1 MRGLSVVSP
10 EGVEVV
16 VDAGPDGFPH
26 IRVHDDSLVSADYE
40 EDVDEDDLVAPVI
53 FYPATQRTIN
63 CLI

>member
-1 MRGLSVVSP
+1 M
-10 EGVEVV
+10 V

-53 FYPATQRTIN
+53 FYPAAQWTVKSTD
-63 CLI
+63 LTKFTPLYHLK